1 MREFFPENFPER
13 VVILQNCP
21 KGCYVTSHPSVE
33 VGHVD
38 ETAVKDNFST
48 CHVYKINTLQK

>member
-1 MREFFPENFPER
+1 MISRNSSCIQFLSSSKMRMREFFPENFPER

-33 VGHVD
+33 GC
-38 ETAVKDNFST
+38 EGR
-48 CHVYKINTLQK
+48 